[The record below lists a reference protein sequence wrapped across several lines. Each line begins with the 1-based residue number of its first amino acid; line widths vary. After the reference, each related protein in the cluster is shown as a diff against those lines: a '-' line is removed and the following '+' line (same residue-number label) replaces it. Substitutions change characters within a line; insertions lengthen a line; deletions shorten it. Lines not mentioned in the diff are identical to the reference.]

1 MIMIYH
7 VSFEIRITVRCHPVR
22 HPVRCVLVLCL
33 DLQGGDHRLGR
44 PDSLHG
50 AFEGLL
56 IFISGFADL
65 HGRHGGNPALIKDV
79 GSWLLSLP
87 IRKENAKENTKK
99 LRTSEIIE
107 SYDT

>member
-1 MIMIYH
+1 M
-7 VSFEIRITVRCHPVR
+7 SS
-22 HPVRCVLVLCL
+22 VLVLCL

-65 HGRHGGNPALIKDV
+65 HGRHGGNAALIKDV
-79 GSWLLSLP
+79 GS
-87 IRKENAKENTKK
+87 
-99 LRTSEIIE
+99 
-107 SYDT
+107 